1 MCFVNIFSQLVTHL
15 FIFLIASFKGQNFTL
30 WIKSD
35 LLIFFLR
42 IMSKQQLSHTGSKLP
57 RVTENH
63 SKIICLFCLTIVCS
77 QCSLLILIYQN
88 AAKAEMPMANFISTV
103 SFMNFYQKLSILCS
117 IAQFNDLSVVNVVF
131 ESLGPRLKGF
141 FNKHWAQ
148 PLLSDTI

>member
-1 MCFVNIFSQLVTHL
+1 
-15 FIFLIASFKGQNFTL
+15 
-30 WIKSD
+30 
-35 LLIFFLR
+35 
-42 IMSKQQLSHTGSKLP
+42 MSKQQLSHTGSKLP

-117 IAQFNDLSVVNVVF
+117 IAQFNDLSVVKF
-131 ESLGPRLKGF
+131 YCGFWKLRAKTERFLQQTLGSTTIKWHYMILEISF
-141 FNKHWAQ
+141 YCT
-148 PLLSDTI
+148 SDSVS